1 MKRFCGPSLLL
12 LLSVSGMAS
21 ASSTSV
27 SRRLSL
33 TDLLDQ
39 TRRQHPLLVA
49 ARERV
54 AIAEGDL
61 FASGRRPNPAL
72 QFSVENLPVA
82 PTQGDFRFTQYT
94 DWFATYVHRF
104 ERGRKLKNRVAL
116 ASTGVQL
123 ARLELGSLERRLLN
137 RVAVAWE
144 EVLAS
149 AARLKLARSNV
160 DHFQQIV
167 RFNEVRVSEGYTA
180 AGDLIKAKL
189 EAERLAYTQRALS
202 LEHDRAR
209 IGLLQ
214 ATGSS
219 TFDIAFEV
227 DEEIR
232 FEPLALNAV
241 DLKAAALARPEI
253 RIAEELV
260 RAAEASLRLE
270 QSRAKQDLTTT
281 VGYKRNGPD
290 NTLIAGVSVP
300 LPFFDKNRGAITRS
314 QAAVREAKAQILAQR
329 SVVLAE
335 LAAARRAV
343 EAAADQFRSV
353 QARYLSFADESNGVA
368 LAAYREGAQDFLYL
382 LEAQR
387 ARNLA
392 QELILTSMANYRLA
406 VRELEAAAGLDRIPR
421 ADETPPAV
429 PASSPAPSKR
439 DASLQRRIQP
449 IKGVAWTI
457 PVEGEMWR

>member
-1 MKRFCGPSLLL
+1 MKRLCVPSLLL
-12 LLSVSGMAS
+12 LLSVSGAAL
-21 ASSTSV
+21 ASSS
-27 SRRLSL
+27 SANRRLSL
-33 TDLLDQ
+33 TDLLDR
-39 TRRQHPLLVA
+39 TRQQHPLLTA

-54 AIAEGDL
+54 AIAQGDL

-72 QFSVENLPVA
+72 QVSVENLPLA
-82 PTQGDFRFTQYT
+82 PTQTDFSFGQYT

-116 ASTGVQL
+116 ASTGLEL
-123 ARLELGSLERRLLN
+123 ARLELASLERRILN

-144 EVLAS
+144 KVLAS
-149 AARLKLARSNV
+149 SARLKLARSNV

-167 RFNEVRVSEGYTA
+167 RFNEVRVSEGYAA

-189 EAERLAYTQRALS
+189 EAERLAYRQRTLS

-209 IGLLQ
+209 IALLQ

-219 TFDIAFEV
+219 SFDIAFEL
-227 DEEIR
+227 DEEMR
-232 FEPLALNAV
+232 FEPLALNAL
-241 DLKAAALARPEI
+241 DLKAAALGRPEMQ
-253 RIAEELV
+253 IAEERV
-260 RAAEASLRLE
+260 RVAEASQRLE

-290 NTLIAGVSVP
+290 STLVAGVSVP
-300 LPFFDKNRGAITRS
+300 LPFFDKNRGAIMRT
-314 QAAVREAKAQILAQR
+314 QAAVREAKAQSLAQR
-329 SVVLAE
+329 SLVLAE

-343 EAAADQFRSV
+343 EAAQDQFRSV
-353 QARYLSFADESNGVA
+353 QSQYLSFADQSNNVA
-368 LAAYREGAQDFLYL
+368 LAAYREGAQDFLHL

-421 ADETPPAV
+421 AEEASWMFLPRCRIPAGV
-429 PASSPAPSKR
+429 MSTCNGVSSPSRAVGQF
-439 DASLQRRIQP
+439 L
-449 IKGVAWTI
+449 
-457 PVEGEMWR
+457 